1 MSKIEPRG
9 TVVESNPGL
18 SNENNRNI
26 KRNKRPPRV
35 ERQGISSVGDH
46 LIFNFGDSGERKNLQ

>member
-1 MSKIEPRG
+1 MSKIELRR

-18 SNENNRNI
+18 NNENNRNI
-26 KRNKRPPRV
+26 KRNKRSTRM

-46 LIFNFGDSGERKNLQ
+46 FVFNFGDSGERKNVQ